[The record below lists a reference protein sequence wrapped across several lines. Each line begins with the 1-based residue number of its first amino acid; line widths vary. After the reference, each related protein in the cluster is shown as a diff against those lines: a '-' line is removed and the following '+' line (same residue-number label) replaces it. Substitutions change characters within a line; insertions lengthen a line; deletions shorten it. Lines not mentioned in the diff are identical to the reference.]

1 MSAVNAKLES
11 FSKKKGRKGS
21 SYDTSI
27 HSRFKE
33 EVGKYAYN
41 NEHKLQ
47 LIASNQST
55 HNTLF
60 YVHVLT
66 IGNANSI
73 TRKEICYYQS
83 SANVEDLMS

>member
-1 MSAVNAKLES
+1 MH
-11 FSKKKGRKGS
+11 
-21 SYDTSI
+21 TTT
-27 HSRFKE
+27 
-33 EVGKYAYN
+33 
-41 NEHKLQ
+41 EHKLQ

-60 YVHVLT
+60 YVHVST

-83 SANVEDLMS
+83 SANVEDLMSWEMTCYKEQWKRSLE

>member
-1 MSAVNAKLES
+1 MLNWRASVR
-11 FSKKKGRKGS
+11 KKEGRALH
-21 SYDTSI
+21 TI
-27 HSRFKE
+27 R
-33 EVGKYAYN
+33 AYILVLRRKWEN
-41 NEHKLQ
+41 MHTTTKHKLQ